1 MGTKKYRICMA
12 GGILVFLSIFAAVL
26 TMAQEEDKEKIL
38 QEFRRRLADSN
49 GVSVYVDVIAKEK
62 SEEESLT
69 EQLQKDIEDQLK
81 ESKIK
86 ILTKD
91 QLEYAPGRP
100 RLALYIVIFKDTSQ
114 RDVYLYSFRIV
125 HFEDAVLD
133 RNDRYTEGVCW
144 DSGLYVGRERLAS
157 IKRNIKNHVNRYI
170 NNYLIANP

>member
-1 MGTKKYRICMA
+1 MP
-12 GGILVFLSIFAAVL
+12 VENAAE
-26 TMAQEEDKEKIL
+26 QEDKEKIL

-125 HFEDAVLD
+125 HLPTCPPD
-133 RNDRYTEGVCW
+133 R
-144 DSGLYVGRERLAS
+144 LPQQGRTCELS
-157 IKRNIKNHVNRYI
+157 QSRNVQQVS
-170 NNYLIANP
+170 

>member
-1 MGTKKYRICMA
+1 METKRCRICTAA
-12 GGILVFLSIFAAVL
+12 GTLVFLTVFAGVI
-26 TMAQEEDKEKIL
+26 TFAQEEDKEKIL